1 MFGLFDSRTGA
12 RVAACS
18 WIRAERAEEAIEGF
32 RARCLRG
39 GRPDI
44 SLETIDAIV
53 VLPLPS
59 VRNP

>member
-18 WIRAERAEEAIEGF
+18 FIRAERATLAIEGF
-32 RARCLRG
+32 RARNARG

-44 SLETIDAIV
+44 TLEMIDAIE
-53 VLPLPS
+53 
-59 VRNP
+59 VRPI